1 MSNTDDKTSASAIP
15 EIRIIGLNTDKT
27 RRTLGSLTVYQ
38 VYLEL
43 SDVPPLIWRDIF
55 GGKWKAL
62 NPTLE
67 AGIDEN
73 FLVILCPLQEIAAT
87 LPVLKKAFET
97 TNIAYKQYA
106 QEQAT
111 EEKRKIDVWKEERK
125 TVEDIA
131 KSLRFL

>member
-1 MSNTDDKTSASAIP
+1 MSNNDEDTSTTSTP

-43 SDVPPLIWRDIF
+43 SGNPPLVWRDIF

-67 AGIDEN
+67 AGLDEN
-73 FLVILCPLQEIAAT
+73 FLVIFCSLSEIAAT
-87 LPVLKKAFET
+87 LPPLKKVIEA
-97 TNIAYKQYA
+97 TNAAYKQYA
-106 QEQAT
+106 QEQET
-111 EEKRKIDVWKEERK
+111 EEERKIDVWKEERK
-125 TVEDIA
+125 AVEDVA
-131 KSLRFL
+131 KSLHF